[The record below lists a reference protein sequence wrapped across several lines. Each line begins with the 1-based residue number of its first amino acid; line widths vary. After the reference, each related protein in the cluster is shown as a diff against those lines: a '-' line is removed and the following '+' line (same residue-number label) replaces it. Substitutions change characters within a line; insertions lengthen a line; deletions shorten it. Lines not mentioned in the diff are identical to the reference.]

1 MLVGIR
7 DENINIALRFYV
19 MKTQLHVH
27 LIMFFVSKYRHIW
40 FPKTLSCCFGNFD
53 LNHQTWSTLIAFSF
67 SRKLMKLYKII
78 ALCELH
84 IHLNISA
91 TPRYSW
97 IFLNKNNNRK
107 KVDLV
112 ASEKSLVSLS
122 TIENYLSVT
131 LKSYDIL
138 AQCVHGSN
146 NFKKLMA
153 KVKLGRTFRVSAFF
167 NCQFW
172 KCTTLKINSLERE
185 LFFLLLVKSSQ
196 YK

>member
-1 MLVGIR
+1 
-7 DENINIALRFYV
+7 

-27 LIMFFVSKYRHIW
+27 HIMFLVSKYGLLW
-40 FPKTLSCCFGNFD
+40 FPKTLGCCFGNFNS
-53 LNHQTWSTLIAFSF
+53 NHQTWSTLIGFSF
-67 SRKLMKLYKII
+67 SWKLVKLYKII

-122 TIENYLSVT
+122 TIENYMSVT
-131 LKSYDIL
+131 LKSYNIWL
-138 AQCVHGSN
+138 NVCMGQITSKN
-146 NFKKLMA
+146 
-153 KVKLGRTFRVSAFF
+153 
-167 NCQFW
+167 
-172 KCTTLKINSLERE
+172 
-185 LFFLLLVKSSQ
+185 
-196 YK
+196 